1 MKVGDKL
8 TVAGV
13 DWVARP
19 FTAAE
24 HERFD
29 ALAEQYDLE
38 RKAAELQALTAQRG
52 GTARETL
59 LRADQRRLQA
69 KLAAY
74 LDENGAPR
82 EDLTED
88 ERVAA
93 YGLAAEL
100 DELTERLEAH
110 QRERAVKALIKEE
123 ELNAA
128 REAVVIA
135 FMHSVI
141 APKEPLD
148 AFQANLTPGEV
159 AQLEEAVVLGKLRLG
174 LSASTRRRTAQVEKV
189 LAQAITRHPSDAGNA
204 SASPQPPPAA
214 PRKRGP
220 RGRSKTSSSRSK
232 GGS

>member
-135 FMHSVI
+135 FMHGVTG
-141 APKEPLD
+141 ATNPLEVFH
-148 AFQANLTPGEV
+148 AKLTLEEG
-159 AQLEEAVVLGKLRLG
+159 AQLAVTVVLGKLRVG
-174 LSASTRRRTAQVEKV
+174 ASASTTAAMSSYP
-189 LAQAITRHPSDAGNA
+189 LARMMTLASTPSA
-204 SASPQPPPAA
+204 SAPTVAVTASSPE
-214 PRKRGP
+214 RCTT
-220 RGRSKTSSSRSK
+220 TSLYSPSSRP
-232 GGS
+232 